1 MCPDHAHFQAK
12 IDIDQSEVIENENEW
27 KLHQSIAL
35 APLSIEK
42 IIPDDFIFRS
52 IEAVLS
58 EVGSFQAQ
66 VVTSLVVLTMS
77 TKASHWFDQFHFKI
91 N

>member
-1 MCPDHAHFQAK
+1 MFTNHAELRAK
-12 IDIDQSEVIENENEW
+12 IAFVLLEVIDNQNAQ
-27 KLHQSIAL
+27 KLHHSIAL
-35 APLSIEK
+35 AELSIEK

-52 IEAVLS
+52 IESVLS

-77 TKASHWFDQFHFKI
+77 TKASH
-91 N
+91 

>member
-1 MCPDHAHFQAK
+1 MFINHAELRAK
-12 IDIDQSEVIENENEW
+12 IAFALPEVLDNQNER
-27 KLHQSIAL
+27 KLHHSIAL
-35 APLSIEK
+35 AELSMEK

-77 TKASHWFDQFHFKI
+77 AKTSQ
-91 N
+91 